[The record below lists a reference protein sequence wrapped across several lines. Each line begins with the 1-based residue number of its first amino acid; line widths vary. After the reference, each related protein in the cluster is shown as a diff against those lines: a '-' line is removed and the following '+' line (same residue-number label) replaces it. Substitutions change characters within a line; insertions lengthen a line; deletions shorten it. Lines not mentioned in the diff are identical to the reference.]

1 MFPID
6 KRYLNNDNF
15 IDKARYNKPFV
26 ASAADQSIL
35 NDNTLDY
42 RVADIT
48 KDMFN
53 DASTCYFHKSLGGY
67 CGAKLRRYQD
77 VITQYLGSELNLL
90 RSAKTGNELMENLSQ
105 TSILNMLNTKYVI
118 YNPNA
123 PALQNPFAFGN
134 AWIPNDILWVDTPN
148 EEIDALGSTDLA
160 HTVIL
165 HKEFVQQVGNYRLT
179 DSILPQITLMEYLPN
194 KLTYKFSGVSTG
206 STTATY
212 PVVFSEIWTEKGWK
226 LFVDG
231 QEQPLL
237 RANYLLRCALIPNGE
252 HEIVM
257 EYAPK
262 AWKVGNTVSF
272 ASSLIMILGL
282 LGALIITF
290 KPKKGE
296 KA

>member
-1 MFPID
+1 
-6 KRYLNNDNF
+6 
-15 IDKARYNKPFV
+15 
-26 ASAADQSIL
+26 
-35 NDNTLDY
+35 
-42 RVADIT
+42 
-48 KDMFN
+48 
-53 DASTCYFHKSLGGY
+53 
-67 CGAKLRRYQD
+67 
-77 VITQYLGSELNLL
+77 
-90 RSAKTGNELMENLSQ
+90 
-105 TSILNMLNTKYVI
+105 MLNTKYVI

-160 HTVIL
+160 HTAIL
-165 HKEFVQQVGNYRLT
+165 HKEFAQQVGDYRLT
-179 DSILPQITLMEYLPN
+179 DSIKPQITLTEYLPN

-206 STTATY
+206 STTANY

-226 LFVDG
+226 MFIDG

-272 ASSLIMILGL
+272 VSSLLMILTLIAALVYTGKL
-282 LGALIITF
+282 KSVEGSGAAFGILGAIVYTF
-290 KPKKGE
+290 FPKKKE
-296 KA
+296 KE